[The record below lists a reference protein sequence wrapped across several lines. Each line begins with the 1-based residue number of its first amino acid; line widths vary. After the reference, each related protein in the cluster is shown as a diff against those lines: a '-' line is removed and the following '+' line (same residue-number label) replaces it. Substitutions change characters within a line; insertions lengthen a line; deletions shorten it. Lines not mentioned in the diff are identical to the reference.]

1 MEGISKER
9 VEDHTTPYGLEQ
21 SAVPI
26 PEKDSSDESPS
37 KKPITFY
44 LSFLALNV
52 TVFIVSLDLTE
63 LAVAVPVGSMTPI
76 CNYETVNV
84 LMSYLPQKI
93 VEELRGTTLS
103 AFWANLSFILAV
115 VITQP
120 IYSSVSDVLGRKLPL
135 YTSFLFFFLG
145 SIVFAIANNMSV
157 LIVGRVLQGLGA
169 GGLDVLGEVILSD
182 ITTLKERPLYLGLFA
197 LPMAGGGISGPII
210 GAAFSEYVSWRWI
223 GWINLPVAGVGLLL
237 AFFFLHLRPVDRSF
251 SSKLLQLDWI
261 GMLLFTVGST
271 VFALP
276 LSWAGALYPW
286 SSWKTILPFILG
298 LAILVAFGL
307 YERKATAP
315 IFPYR
320 IFQSTTAVVTL
331 IGSTIH
337 GMLLYSIL
345 IYAPLFFQAVLLET
359 PFESA
364 VSILPA
370 GVTIVGFSVLAAIA
384 VEVIRRYRWV
394 IISSWVFAASGVG
407 LWALWQQGTSSALTN
422 SLQVVAGIGIGTLF
436 TVLTIPL
443 QATVPDANDMG
454 IAAGIL
460 VSFRLFG
467 GLTGLGL
474 CSTVFNNV
482 FERRI
487 AAIPHLPQAMATIR
501 DTREA
506 VAFIP
511 VLRSLDPQS
520 ESFTRVLEAY
530 RVAMMTVFLM
540 LAGLGAV
547 GFVTSF
553 CTKELTIE
561 RDDLGRQQLEHGS

>member
-1 MEGISKER
+1 MDPNPGPISQGGSPTRE
-9 VEDHTTPYGLEQ
+9 LEPPTI
-21 SAVPI
+21 SAR
-26 PEKDSSDESPS
+26 EKDTTAETPR
-37 KKPITFY
+37 KPMSFY
-44 LSFLALNV
+44 LSFLALNI

-63 LAVAVPVGSMTPI
+63 LAVAVPR
-76 CNYETVNV
+76 
-84 LMSYLPQKI
+84 I
-93 VEELRGTTLS
+93 VEDLHGTTLG
-103 AFWANLSFILAV
+103 AFWTNLSFILAV

-120 IYSSVSDVLGRKLPL
+120 IYSSISDVLGRKLPL
-135 YTSFLFFFLG
+135 YTSFLFFFAG
-145 SIVFAIANNMSV
+145 SIIFAIANNMSV
-157 LIVGRVLQGLGA
+157 LIAGRVLQGLGA

-210 GAAFSEYVSWRWI
+210 GAVFSEYVSWRWI

-237 AFFFLHLRPVDRSF
+237 AFFFLRLRPIDRSL

-261 GMLLFTVGST
+261 GMLLFTLGST
-271 VFALP
+271 LFALP

-286 SSWKTILPFILG
+286 SSWKTILPFVTGCL
-298 LAILVAFGL
+298 ILVAFGL
-307 YERKATAP
+307 YEKKATAP

-320 IFQSTTAVVTL
+320 LFQSTTAVVTL
-331 IGSTIH
+331 IGATIH

-359 PFESA
+359 PIQSA

-384 VEVIRRYRWV
+384 VGVIRRYRWV
-394 IISSWVFAASGVG
+394 IISSWILAACGVG
-407 LWALWQQGTSSALTN
+407 LWALWQRWTSSALKN
-422 SLQVVAGIGIGTLF
+422 GLQVIAGIGIGTLF

-454 IAAGIL
+454 IAAGML

-467 GLTGLGL
+467 GLTGLAI

-482 FERRI
+482 FEKRI
-487 AAIPHLPQAMATIR
+487 ASIAQLPQAMERVR
-501 DTREA
+501 DSREA

-511 VLRSLDPQS
+511 MLRSFDRQS
-520 ESFTRVLEAY
+520 EAFTQIVEAY
-530 RVAMMTVFLM
+530 RVAMLAVFLM

-547 GFVTSF
+547 GLVTSLF
-553 CTKELTIE
+553 TRELSIE
-561 RDDLGRQQLEHGS
+561 RDDLGRQQLEY